1 MTERSI
7 YTSSARRRNQRL
19 RLGLA
24 ATILAGTV
32 AAVLAAVATGK
43 PTISI
48 AVGGRHVAVHQ
59 GTTLAGAA
67 RRLGFEP
74 KAGSLLAVDGRV
86 LRYGVFT
93 GTLLVNGRPARGNV
107 VLRAGDRVTVRDGGD
122 RLEPIT
128 REITPAS
135 VDHPANPQFFVNRV
149 PGSSVVAR
157 GAITH
162 KLAAVR
168 FVRDGPPV
176 ADRAVALT
184 FDDGPS
190 QYTAGILE
198 ILARFHVPATFFVV
212 GHEAERYPELV
223 RRELSAGM
231 AVGNHTYDHPDG
243 PSFAWLPGKR
253 IRGEINRAQAVLER
267 VGVHSVLFRPPGG
280 SVSPS
285 VLRAASARGMRV
297 VLWSIDPRDWVQGT
311 TAAEIVQQV
320 LDAVQPGSI
329 VVLHD
334 GGGDRSA
341 TVEALPEIIA
351 GIRERGLRFVALAP
365 TG

>member
-1 MTERSI
+1 MVLTG
-7 YTSSARRRNQRL
+7 T
-19 RLGLA
+19 
-24 ATILAGTV
+24 TAG
-32 AAVLAAVATGK
+32 VLAAVATGK

-48 AVGGRHVAVHQ
+48 AVAGRHVAVHQ

-67 RRLGFEP
+67 HRLGFEP
-74 KAGSLLAVDGRV
+74 KAGNLLAVDGRV
-86 LRYGVFT
+86 LRYGVFA
-93 GTLLVNGRPARGNV
+93 GTVLVNGHPARGDV
-107 VLRAGDRVTVRDGGD
+107 VLRAGDRVTVRDGAE

-149 PGSSVVAR
+149 PGRSVVAR

-190 QYTAGILE
+190 PYTRAVLA
-198 ILARFHVPATFFVV
+198 ILARYDVSATFFVV
-212 GHEAERYPELV
+212 GSEVETYPELV
-223 RRELSAGM
+223 RRELRQGM
-231 AVGNHTYDHPDG
+231 AVGNHSYDHPDG
-243 PSFAWLPGKR
+243 PSFAWLPHRR
-253 IRGEINRAQAVLER
+253 IRREVERTQKVLAR
-267 VGVHSVLFRPPGG
+267 LGVHPVLFRPPGG

-297 VLWSIDPRDWVQGT
+297 VLWSVDPRDWVPGT
-311 TAAEIVQQV
+311 TATEIVQRV
-320 LDAVQPGSI
+320 LGGVQPGSI
-329 VVLHD
+329 IVLHD

-341 TVEALPEIIA
+341 TVEALPAIIA